1 MNRNNCI
8 AILLVCTSLLI
19 APVVNAAE
27 EWTVK
32 SDIQG
37 VYGDYSNSSQR
48 NSFVSGGVIV
58 TADYLDQGGF
68 SLGASLSRVNFKV
81 GNDIN
86 QQSYFGSV
94 RYHVF
99 ADALPGKLSLRVDG
113 HMLNNNDITG
123 DTDKVKVVAPVVSFI
138 NFSKTLYMDF
148 GFAYSRYQNNLN
160 VKQYTPTIGF
170 GLNDGADWI
179 QLRGYLIDP
188 SNALRAQN
196 KDSTAAVDIKYTHWF
211 APGAWLAVH
220 SVHLNVLVGERIY
233 AVDGDAAA
241 VYNLVDIQR
250 GSYSLGLQ
258 WRVGENMK
266 LLLIGGYER
275 YLNNLIS
282 ESYNN
287 RFAYVNISSEW

>member
-1 MNRNNCI
+1 MSRVV
-8 AILLVCTSLLI
+8 LLAFASLLI
-19 APVVNAAE
+19 TPGLSAAE
-27 EWTVK
+27 DWTVK

-48 NSFVSGGVIV
+48 NSFVSGGVFV
-58 TADYLDQGGF
+58 AADYLDQGGF
-68 SLGASLSRVNFKV
+68 SLGAAYSRVNYKV
-81 GNDIN
+81 GDDIN

-94 RYHVF
+94 RYNIF

-113 HMLNNNDITG
+113 HLINNDDATG
-123 DTDKVKVVAPVVSFI
+123 DTGKVKAVAPVISFI
-138 NFSKTLYMDF
+138 NFSKTIYADF
-148 GFAYSRYQNNLN
+148 GFTYSRYQNNLT
-160 VKQYTPTIGF
+160 VKQYTPTLGF

-196 KDSTAAVDIKYTHWF
+196 KSTTSAVDIKYTHWF
-211 APGAWLAVH
+211 APDAWLAIH
-220 SVHLNVLVGERIY
+220 SIQLNVLAGERIY

-241 VYNLVDIQR
+241 VYNLADIQR

-282 ESYNN
+282 ETYNN
-287 RFAYVNISSEW
+287 RFAYFNISSEW